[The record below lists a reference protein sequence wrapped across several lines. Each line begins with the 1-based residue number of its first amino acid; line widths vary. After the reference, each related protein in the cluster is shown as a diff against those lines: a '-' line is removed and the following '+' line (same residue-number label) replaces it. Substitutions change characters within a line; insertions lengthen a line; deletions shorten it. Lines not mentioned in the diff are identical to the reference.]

1 MEPAESSITSQPP
14 VASRSK
20 EKAMGNVRSFFMGL
34 AAPFHGLKFLLTHRS
49 LIPYAVVPFLINV
62 TVTLFL
68 LAVLL
73 TSAVGIFY
81 WIHGMP
87 FFATSGWHRAGEVL
101 LDIAILALLLGMT
114 AASYMLLGGIL
125 SAFFNERLAKQV
137 EILLGTPAD
146 QLQEAPLKQQAI
158 DGVRNF
164 LTVAATSAC
173 CLLLGC
179 IPLLN
184 LLGAAISFYV
194 DWFVYG
200 YEYFEMP
207 MSLRGMPR
215 KSRRAFA
222 RQHRPKVLGLGATVF
237 CLGLIPI
244 VGSVFLTTAAVGSV
258 LMYHKLPA
266 PGAEQT

>member
-1 MEPAESSITSQPP
+1 MGHVSS
-14 VASRSK
+14 
-20 EKAMGNVRSFFMGL
+20 FLMGL
-34 AAPFHGLKFLLTHRS
+34 ASPFHGLKFLLTHRS
-49 LIPYAVVPFLINV
+49 LIPYAIVPFLINV

-73 TSAVGIFY
+73 TSAIGIFY

-87 FFATSGWHRAGEVL
+87 YFATSGWHRAGELL
-101 LDIAILALLLGMT
+101 LDLAILALLVGMT

-137 EILLGTPAD
+137 EILLGTPAEH
-146 QLQEAPLKQQAI
+146 LQEAPLKQQAL
-158 DGVRNF
+158 DGLRNF
-164 LTVAATSAC
+164 VTVALTSGGC
-173 CLLLGC
+173 MLLGC

-184 LLGAAISFYV
+184 IVGVCISFYV

-215 KSRRAFA
+215 KARRAFA

-258 LMYHKLPA
+258 LMYHKLP
-266 PGAEQT
+266 PPVAEEQSVPPSRTK